1 MIFLPQY
8 VHSKLVINDI
18 ISLNSTDYNYICMD
32 SNSEETSAAS
42 YSGSSEKDPLL
53 THSSERNS
61 RKITIDH
68 VLSAI
73 GVGFFQ
79 LNVFCFSG
87 LVWSAQSISTLQF
100 ALLSPSWQCEFQ
112 LTNTELAIITTMY
125 PLGNLIGSFPLG
137 ILCDKYGRKKVVVI
151 AHIFIIYFSF
161 MLSFVPSYYWVIVVR
176 LIMGMFG
183 IVGNQSTTYCVEF
196 MPIRFRSPS
205 IVCMNLFW
213 TLGTLMLVLLCYFII
228 PVLGWR
234 YLVFISTLPIGI
246 LVLYYWVVPTSPRF
260 LMFKGKKEE
269 AKKVLQLGAKLNC
282 RKYPEGEL
290 VEKLEDAV
298 QTVNVNE
305 PNDSTQPSQRQIDKK
320 KGLLEAFGKKYI
332 ITTLFLSIIWFTS
345 AFLYYGVILITS
357 DIFTYDHHCDSD
369 STSNASVA
377 PIADNFCNPLTSSDY
392 LEYIITSSAEIPGI
406 LITVVTVEIIG
417 RKLTFAIQFMSGA
430 LFFLLYLCTPYD
442 HILKTVILFTVRAC
456 LAGAFVVSFLY
467 TCEVY
472 PTHIRASI
480 LSILSIFARI
490 SSILASFAAQ
500 VLLRSYF
507 MVAISLFGAI
517 GIFTAII
524 SLLLPYETKGKKID

>member
-1 MIFLPQY
+1 
-8 VHSKLVINDI
+8 
-18 ISLNSTDYNYICMD
+18 MD
-32 SNSEETSAAS
+32 CNSEEAIPTS
-42 YSGSSEKDPLL
+42 YSGSSEEDPLL
-53 THSSERNS
+53 TRSPERNS
-61 RKITIDH
+61 HKITIDD
-68 VLSAI
+68 VLCSI

-87 LVWSAQSISTLQF
+87 LFWTAQSIITLQF

-125 PLGNLIGSFPLG
+125 PLGNLIGSFPFG
-137 ILCDKYGRKKVVVI
+137 VLCDKYGRKKVVTI
-151 AHIFIIYFSF
+151 AHIFGIYFCF
-161 MLSFVPSYYWVIVVR
+161 MSAFVPSYYWIIVVR
-176 LIMGMFG
+176 LILG
-183 IVGNQSTTYCVEF
+183 ILGISANQASTYCVEF
-196 MPIRFRSPS
+196 MPIRFRSAS
-205 IVCMNLFW
+205 IVFMNVFW
-213 TLGTLMLVLLCYFII
+213 TSGTLMLVLFCYFII

-234 YLVFISTLPIGI
+234 YLVFISTIPISF
-246 LVLYYWVVPTSPRF
+246 LAFYYWAVPTSPRF
-260 LMFKGKKEE
+260 LMFKGETEE
-269 AKKVLQLGAKLNC
+269 ANKVLQLGAKLNC

-290 VEKLEDAV
+290 VERIEDVV
-298 QTVNVNE
+298 QTLNVNE
-305 PNDSTQPSQRQIDKK
+305 QNNSIQPSPQQIDKK
-320 KGLLEAFGKKYI
+320 RGLLDAFGKKYLL
-332 ITTLFLSIIWFTS
+332 TTIFLSIIWFTS

-357 DIFTYDHHCDSD
+357 DIFTYDHHCGSN
-369 STSNASVA
+369 STNNASVT
-377 PIADNFCNPLTSSDY
+377 PIVNKFCNPLTSGDY

-406 LITVVTVEIIG
+406 LITVVVVEIIG

-430 LFFLLYLCTPYD
+430 LFFLLYLCTSFD
-442 HILKTVILFTVRAC
+442 HILKTGILFTVRAC

-490 SSILASFAAQ
+490 STILASFTAQ

-507 MVAISLFGAI
+507 MVAICIFGAM